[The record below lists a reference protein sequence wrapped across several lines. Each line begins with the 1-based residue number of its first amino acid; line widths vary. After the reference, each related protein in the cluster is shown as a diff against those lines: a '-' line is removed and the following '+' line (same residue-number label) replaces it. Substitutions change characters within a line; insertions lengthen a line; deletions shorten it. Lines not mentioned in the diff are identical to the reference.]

1 MPRIVDIDQRRHELA
16 AAAAQVI
23 ARAGVDGATMREI
36 AAEAGWTTGTLVHYF
51 ANKHEL
57 LDFTLRASIERRSA
71 QRSARASMPPADAL
85 RATLRSALPTDEATL
100 VHWVVTVA
108 LAAAAAGDDQL
119 AATQRDAY
127 REFRGYLVELLIA
140 AGCPGDGAAA
150 IEAERLITLVDGISL
165 QALFD
170 PAHWSTERQQLALDD
185 GLRTA
190 CWAQGAAAQ

>member
-1 MPRIVDIDQRRHELA
+1 
-16 AAAAQVI
+16 
-23 ARAGVDGATMREI
+23 
-36 AAEAGWTTGTLVHYF
+36 VHYF

-71 QRSARASMPPADAL
+71 QRSVRATMPPADAL
-85 RATLRSALPTDEATL
+85 RATLRSALPTDDATR

-127 REFRGYLVELLIA
+127 RDFRSYLVELLVA
-140 AGCPGDGAAA
+140 AGTPDDQVAA
-150 IEAERLITLVDGISL
+150 IEAERLIALVDGISL

-170 PAHWSTERQQLALDD
+170 PTHWSAERQQGALDD
-185 GLRTA
+185 GLRVA
-190 CWAQGAAAQ
+190 RWAQEAAVA